1 MPPIQSA
8 FIVIVILVLLYLL
21 IDGWP
26 SGTVWV
32 KGARDGL
39 FSFRHLAHRRGR
51 EDEPR
56 LYWSAMGFYALA
68 LICLGGLLLF
78 G

>member
-1 MPPIQSA
+1 MPLIQSI
-8 FIVIVILVLLYLL
+8 FIVIVMLVLLYLL
-21 IDGWP
+21 IDGWI
-26 SGTVWV
+26 SRAVWV

-68 LICLGGLLLF
+68 LICLVVLLLLN
-78 G
+78 